1 MSGRVALVAGAS
13 KGIGAATAEAF
24 AAAGAA
30 VVLAARDTTAL
41 RAVADGIKA
50 RGGRALAVGADV
62 TDAASMRDVVDQA
75 VTVFGRLD
83 AAFNNASAGPLPA
96 PLADI
101 DPDEFDLGI
110 ATNIRGT
117 FLGMKFQ
124 IPAMLASGGGAIVNM
139 ASVAGLNATA
149 NLAAYVAG
157 KSGIIGLTKVAALD
171 YADQGIRVERGGTG
185 PDPDLSHRGS
195 GRAGD
200 TRSLDV
206 DADATDGLVGRG
218 GPDRAL
224 AVLGPV
230 LVHHRDRHPGRRRA
244 DRREQAA
251 ADVPP
256 GPADAGCPGPGWLA
270 GRRRRAVFVAEV
282 DDAEAVALGVGQHDE
297 VRVVG
302 EAVPVDAAAAQ
313 RHQAVRLCLLLGRIG
328 DVQVEMMPRVVIRR
342 CLAELQ
348 RDHGPGSAGRFQHP
362 GPATENTVAHAIAE
376 RRAPELLGPCAIC
389 NSQHHHAEREHR
401 LSLPPLPPFLF
412 SQLRHRLAQ

>member
-41 RAVADGIKA
+41 RAVADGIQA

-62 TDAASMRDVVDQA
+62 TDVASMRDVVDQA
-75 VTVFGRLD
+75 MSVFGRLD

-171 YADQGIRVERGGTG
+171 YADQGIRVNVVAPG
-185 PDPDLSHRGS
+185 PIRTYHIEA
-195 GRAGD
+195 AG
-200 TRSLDV
+200 
-206 DADATDGLVGRG
+206 
-218 GPDRAL
+218 
-224 AVLGPV
+224 
-230 LVHHRDRHPGRRRA
+230 
-244 DRREQAA
+244 EQAIRA
-251 ADVPP
+251 ASMSTPM
-256 GPADAGCPGPGWLA
+256 
-270 GRRRRAVFVAEV
+270 RRMGTSAEV
-282 DDAEAVALGVGQHDE
+282 AQTVLWLCSDQSSFITGTVI
-297 VRVVG
+297 
-302 EAVPVDAAAAQ
+302 PVDGGQ
-313 RHQAVRLCLLLGRIG
+313 T
-328 DVQVEMMPRVVIRR
+328 
-342 CLAELQ
+342 
-348 RDHGPGSAGRFQHP
+348 AGNKPPQMYRQGQP
-362 GPATENTVAHAIAE
+362 MQDAPAPA
-376 RRAPELLGPCAIC
+376 G
-389 NSQHHHAEREHR
+389 
-401 LSLPPLPPFLF
+401 
-412 SQLRHRLAQ
+412 